1 MHKKSRYKKIRQD
14 ATKLIAFAVKKIT
27 KTFSALVLSVFRFKF
42 CWQADCILHS
52 CLPGW
57 CCYRGDKLRTHH
69 RYIIGSCQELFL
81 RENACSLVLLQG
93 CLSLVVKVYF

>member
-69 RYIIGSCQELFL
+69 RYIIGS
-81 RENACSLVLLQG
+81 
-93 CLSLVVKVYF
+93 